1 MKGCPVGGKGFV
13 LAGGGEGEKHQRTI
27 RGNRHHEEIVKM
39 PV

>member
-1 MKGCPVGGKGFV
+1 MKGCPVGEKALYWLEEEKGK
-13 LAGGGEGEKHQRTI
+13 KHQRTI